1 MNIQLHKLF
10 FAKEIMN
17 VLTKENYNWILI
29 PAQKKDLIC
38 NHRNVYKLILEM
50 KQQNKLNV
58 VICLYQSYSYLYY
71 SSSND
76 W

>member
-50 KQQNKLNV
+50 KQ
-58 VICLYQSYSYLYY
+58 
-71 SSSND
+71 
-76 W
+76 